1 MSVLT
6 RKLGQTVFPEIL
18 PAVLGFTA
26 VAVAITIGFE
36 ESSYPF
42 KVNTIML
49 SVLTTMLS
57 FAVSLRTSSA
67 LERWNAGRQAWTVV
81 SSASR
86 SFASLVWLHVADTT
100 LDAARQATVEAGS
113 DEAEVE
119 SVKALIEKR
128 TILNLLCAWSVAT
141 KHYVRGE
148 PGPFYD
154 DLYDLV
160 KALPRYSFPSS
171 VDDDSTPTREDLG
184 GL

>member
-36 ESSYPF
+36 ASSYPF

-128 TILNLLCAWSVAT
+128 TIL
-141 KHYVRGE
+141 KYVQLDKCRHFMRGE
-148 PGPFYD
+148 G
-154 DLYDLV
+154 
-160 KALPRYSFPSS
+160 KAHRFLRHLAVSS
-171 VDDDSTPTREDLG
+171 AH